1 MPWAVY
7 AKRTELIRTPNG
19 KIIEPDKMFM
29 PIDEKGI
36 RVSKNKLTNVFAEK
50 ADAQEWI
57 ATHEFKNGVAVEV
70 RKV

>member
-7 AKRTELIRTPNG
+7 AKRTESIRTWDG
-19 KIIEPDKMFM
+19 RIIEPDKTFM
-29 PIDEKGI
+29 PIDEKGV

-57 ATHEFKNGVAVEV
+57 VAHNFKNGVVAEV